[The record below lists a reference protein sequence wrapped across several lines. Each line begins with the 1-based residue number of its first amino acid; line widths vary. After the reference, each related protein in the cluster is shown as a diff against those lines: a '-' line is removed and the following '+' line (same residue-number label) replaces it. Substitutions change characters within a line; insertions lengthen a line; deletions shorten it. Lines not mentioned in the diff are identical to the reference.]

1 MEYLK
6 SILLA
11 IDYADRKLFNA
22 IIWCDHTDLVME
34 LKFKD

>member
-6 SILLA
+6 LILLA

-22 IIWCDHTDLVME
+22 IISDDGVE
-34 LKFKD
+34 IQRLKL